1 MTCQLPLPMPT
12 LAVASGLKLYSGEPP
27 DTPNEKWRP
36 SFSLKPILHC
46 VAKNEIAEYFRL
58 T

>member
-1 MTCQLPLPMPT
+1 MKRHFTDVIREAILIMI
-12 LAVASGLKLYSGEPP
+12 
-27 DTPNEKWRP
+27 
-36 SFSLKPILHC
+36 LKPILHC